1 MSATRYVVGHD
12 VGTSG
17 DKAVLCDA
25 QGTIVGTAHEPYGF
39 NQPRPGWVEQDG
51 DELVAAV
58 GRATRRL
65 LAEHDIAPEQVLALG
80 LSGQMFCVGAVD
92 TRGAP
97 LSPLL
102 SWLDMRSTQQAA
114 AIARAFPDDQFERFG
129 SVFTVKDIVP
139 KILWLRAEA
148 PAVARGAVGFVDC
161 KDMVAARITGRVATD
176 HAGASAYLLYDLAR
190 HAWDGSAAAS
200 VGVPVEQL
208 PEALDATA
216 ELGGLLPDAAS
227 AFGLLAGMPVVVSAG
242 DVPAGQVGGGGAR
255 PGQAHLSL
263 GTASYFGI
271 SLDQP
276 LVDPGRRLALLGHV
290 DPARRLLWAEMET
303 GAGALAWWR
312 RTLGLDDP
320 DAADRLAGS
329 VDGGADADLPL
340 FAPWLTGERVPYW
353 DDEARAAFVG
363 LTLKHGPAELTRA
376 VMEGICFQLRLV
388 FDYATSFGVAPDT
401 IRVVGGAGMG
411 GVLRGIL
418 ADVLDRTLLLVDDPQ
433 SAGARGAAFCA
444 LAASEGSSIDELS
457 DAVGVTRVIPP
468 EHGPGPYAARFE
480 RFRRLRDA
488 LAPIVS

>member
-1 MSATRYVVGHD
+1 MNTTRYVVGHD

-17 DKAVLCDA
+17 DKAVLCDTR
-25 QGTIVGTAHEPYGF
+25 GTVVGTAHEPYGLQ
-39 NQPRPGWVEQDG
+39 QPRPGWVEQDG
-51 DELVAAV
+51 EELVAAV
-58 GRATRRL
+58 GRATRQL
-65 LAEHDIAPEQVLALG
+65 LAKHDVAPEQVLAIG
-80 LSGQMFCVGAVD
+80 ISGQMFCVGAVD
-92 TRGAP
+92 GHGAP

-102 SWLDMRSTQQAA
+102 SWLDMRSTEQAA
-114 AIARAFPDDQFERFG
+114 AIAAAFPDDQYERFG
-129 SVFTVKDIVP
+129 SVLTVKDIVP
-139 KILWLRAEA
+139 KILWLLAEA
-148 PAVARGAVGFVDC
+148 PAVKGAAGFVDC
-161 KDMVAARITGRVATD
+161 KDLVVARLTGRVATD

-200 VGVPVEQL
+200 LGVPVEQL

-216 ELGGLLPDAAS
+216 VVGGMLADVAREYGLS
-227 AFGLLAGMPVVVSAG
+227 AGTPVVVGAG
-242 DVPAGQVGGGGAR
+242 DVPAGQVGGGAAR

-303 GAGALAWWR
+303 GAGALAWWG
-312 RTLGLDDP
+312 RTLDLHDP
-320 DAADRLAGS
+320 DAVDRLAGS
-329 VDGGADADLPL
+329 VDGAVDADVPL

-353 DDEARAAFVG
+353 DDDARGAFVG
-363 LTLKHGPAELTRA
+363 LTLRHGPAELTRA

-388 FDYATSFGVAPDT
+388 FDYATAFGVAPDT

-411 GVLRGIL
+411 GVLPGIL

-444 LAASEGSSIDELS
+444 LAASQGSSIDDLS
-457 DAVGVTRVIPP
+457 DSVGLTRVIRP
-468 EHGPGPYAARFE
+468 EHGPAPYTARFE

-488 LAPIVS
+488 LASVVS